1 MSEEQLKMNE
11 VLKEIMKQAL
21 KLNGKEYQNYVDN
34 VYSQLTNKEIRILE
48 NLRDKTFENLKL
60 IRNINNLN

>member
-21 KLNGKEYQNYVDN
+21 KLNAKEYESYIES

-48 NLRDKTFENLKL
+48 NLRNKTFENLKI